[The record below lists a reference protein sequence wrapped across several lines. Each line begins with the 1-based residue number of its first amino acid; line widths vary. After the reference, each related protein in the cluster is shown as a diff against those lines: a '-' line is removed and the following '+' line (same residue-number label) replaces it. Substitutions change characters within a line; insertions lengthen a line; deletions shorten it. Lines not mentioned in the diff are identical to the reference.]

1 MAMIHTVSL
10 PDRPLPTSHSHQY
23 IFNLNY
29 LTLRTGYSWRRHPP
43 ADATSAPKPVLLYN
57 PESIQAAVGDTVKF
71 VFMQANHSVTQ
82 STFANP
88 CVKMAGGVDSGLLP
102 NPNGAPGVEWT
113 TTVNSTEATWFYCKQ
128 RTNTHCGKGMVFAI
142 NAATTGDKTFAAYKQ
157 LAIAQNGTALSSA
170 PIQAP
175 APPTAAQSTVVVEAT
190 STTVAVVHSSTP
202 AVPVQGSSTVA
213 AGAPAAGASVVPGQG
228 SMGDGGACS
237 CSCLCGVGS
246 VTPQG
251 AGVDHFGG
259 YAGMMPKLS

>member
-1 MAMIHTVSL
+1 
-10 PDRPLPTSHSHQY
+10 
-23 IFNLNY
+23 
-29 LTLRTGYSWRRHPP
+29 
-43 ADATSAPKPVLLYN
+43 
-57 PESIQAAVGDTVKF
+57 
-71 VFMQANHSVTQ
+71 
-82 STFANP
+82 
-88 CVKMAGGVDSGLLP
+88 
-102 NPNGAPGVEWT
+102 
-113 TTVNSTEATWFYCKQ
+113 
-128 RTNTHCGKGMVFAI
+128 MVFAI

-190 STTVAVVHSSTP
+190 STTVAMVHSSTPAVGQGSSP

-213 AGAPAAGASVVPGQG
+213 PGVPAAGASVVPGQG
-228 SMGDGGACS
+228 SMGNGGACS

-246 VTPQG
+246 LTPQG